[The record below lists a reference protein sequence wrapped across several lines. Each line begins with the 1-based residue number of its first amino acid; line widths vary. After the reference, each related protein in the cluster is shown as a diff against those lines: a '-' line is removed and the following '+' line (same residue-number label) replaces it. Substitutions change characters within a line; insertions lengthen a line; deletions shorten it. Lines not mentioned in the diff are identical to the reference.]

1 MRWVAALVGWPGAAE
16 RVGAGDVVEVTQDH
30 MAQSMRERG
39 VAA

>member
-1 MRWVAALVGWPGAAE
+1 MGGRPGRLPGAAE

-30 MAQSMRERG
+30 MAQFMREGG